1 MASRVNIRRVWLVA
15 CLLAVAGC
23 DSTVESQL
31 ESRLWKEL
39 DIRNYQFE
47 YYVACFCGFTGPN
60 PALITVREGQVTKVE
75 PTDGSVV
82 PPIGGPPRTW
92 PTIDSL
98 FAIVERARVANAAVL
113 DVEYDETY
121 HYPKS
126 IYIDHVERVADDE
139 ITYRVNSFSLLS
151 PTQ

>member
-1 MASRVNIRRVWLVA
+1 MKLRLILASLLV
-15 CLLAVAGC
+15 LLAC

-31 ESRLWKEL
+31 ESQLWKEL

-47 YYVACFCGFTGPN
+47 YTVACFCGFSDPN

-75 PTDGSVV
+75 PVDSSPTL
-82 PPIGGPPRTW
+82 PGGPPRTW

-98 FAIVERARVANAAVL
+98 FALIERQRAANPNVL
-113 DVEYDETY
+113 KVEYDETY

-126 IYIDHVERVADDE
+126 IFIDPIDKVADDE
-139 ITYRVNSFSLLS
+139 ITYRIDRFTLLS
-151 PTQ
+151 PGQ